1 MALAKA
7 DAAEERER
15 QTAAV
20 ALAEAKALAKAS
32 EDERKK
38 ETEAKTSILD
48 RELKDQKE
56 ENTELQKKYTS
67 LTRWFLGIMAF
78 GTLLLLLFIGAMIGV
93 VQSGDVNIPGIG
105 NVQIGAKKAKS
116 SKSKPE
122 PAPVPAPESE
132 EESTEAVE

>member
-15 QTAAV
+15 TASAI

-32 EDERKK
+32 EDKREK
-38 ETEAKTSILD
+38 EAEAKTNILD

-116 SKSKPE
+116 PKQKPE
-122 PAPVPAPESE
+122 PASAPESE
-132 EESTEAVE
+132 EEPTEATE